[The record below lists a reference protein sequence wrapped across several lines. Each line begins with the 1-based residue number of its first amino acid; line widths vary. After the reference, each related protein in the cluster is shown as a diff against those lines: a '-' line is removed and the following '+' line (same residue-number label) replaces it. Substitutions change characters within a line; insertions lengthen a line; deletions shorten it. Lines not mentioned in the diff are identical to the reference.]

1 MSTKRRKPNIK
12 QVLSAAREAGLEV
25 SRLTVGADGSITV
38 ETGKANAPDSLD
50 QELAAFEVR
59 HGNKG

>member
-1 MSTKRRKPNIK
+1 VTKRKPNLK
-12 QVLSAAREAGLEV
+12 QVLSVAHAAGLEIARV
-25 SRLTVGADGSITV
+25 TVGADGSITV
-38 ETGKANAPDSLD
+38 ETGRANPPDDLD